1 MAIFLICMAVVMA
14 SVIGGVYYVRIV
26 QILYFTNYFLLTW
39 QKVLNRLDVIKFRK
53 SIPLK
58 GCYFYYSV
66 FNGVTQLNVTDGP

>member
-1 MAIFLICMAVVMA
+1 MSSGYFLICMAVVMA

-53 SIPLK
+53 SIPL
-58 GCYFYYSV
+58 GGAIFIILFLMVSP
-66 FNGVTQLNVTDGP
+66 N